1 MGAPQL
7 DLVVLPHEFFRGKVV
22 EALQNQKLS
31 LREEVEF
38 YLVNLLCE
46 FVAPGKLQTVTG
58 EIDAL
63 DTPLAIMLQQ
73 ALDAPPQER
82 IRIYKY
88 LGDTSLYVS
97 GFFQDYFNR
106 KTFDIS
112 YYIALGSSAYNNV
125 ATLFKDHHGDQHFN
139 SVFTDM
145 SNRFHQLVDVVA
157 EVSEVPG
164 TANRSICLVSMTAGH
179 EAILTDYVRHCS
191 ELEFCQYRFLS
202 KTSNERPYL

>member
-22 EALQNQKLS
+22 EALQNQQVA
-31 LREEVEF
+31 LREDVEF

-46 FVAPGKLQTVTG
+46 FVVPGKLQTMTG

-63 DTPLAIMLQQ
+63 DTPLAVMLQQ
-73 ALDAPPQER
+73 ALEAPPQER
-82 IRIYKY
+82 LRIYKY

-112 YYIALGSSAYNNV
+112 YYIALGSSAYEHV
-125 ATLFKDHHGDQHFN
+125 ATLFRDHHRDHRFN
-139 SVFTDM
+139 HVFSDLA
-145 SNRFHQLVDVVA
+145 SKFHKLVDVVA

-164 TANRSICLVSMTAGH
+164 TSKPLDLLTVYDRWTRSNSDRLRKTLLQAG
-179 EAILTDYVRHCS
+179 ILPVQVPVKDK
-191 ELEFCQYRFLS
+191 Q
-202 KTSNERPYL
+202 